1 MLFLQYRRPVMPAM
15 YAGIPIL
22 VIIAGILGFLLEKFR
37 RFLGIYRQESTKFA
51 STAKKKS
58 GSGAILRLIA
68 GWLHNKP
75 VSYAENRLDITPVP
89 GVQS

>member
-1 MLFLQYRRPVMPAM
+1 MPAM

-37 RFLGIYRQESTKFA
+37 RFLGIYQQEPTKFA
-51 STAKKKS
+51 HTAKKKS
-58 GSGAILRLIA
+58 GFSTVLRLTA
-68 GWLHNKP
+68 GWLRNKP
-75 VSYAENRLDITPVP
+75 VSHAENRLNIAPVS

>member
-1 MLFLQYRRPVMPAM
+1 MPAM

-37 RFLGIYRQESTKFA
+37 RFLGIYQQESTKSA
-51 STAKKKS
+51 YTAKKKS
-58 GSGAILRLIA
+58 GFAAVLRLTA
-68 GWLHNKP
+68 RRLRNEP
-75 VSYAENRLDITPVP
+75 VPHAENRLNIAPVP